1 MKLKPNHVQRVSTRS
16 RPKAAGPASPHRRR
30 SQYVSTR
37 SRPKAAGL
45 KAVARFSATYSFNTQ
60 PPEGGWKGVGRDVHR
75 LSCFNTQPPE
85 GGWRGAGRGG
95 QRRSRFNTQPPEG
108 GWPQTKS
115 AASCFLPF
123 QHAAARRR
131 LAANP
136 ADPRLPAGF
145 NTQPPEGGWPVH
157 NQIDEYRLKFQHA
170 AARRRLGP
178 RPLGRMLADAVSTRI
193 RPKAA
198 GCAAGTTLSVMIRF
212 NTQPPEGGWPL
223 LLRLP
228 RMEQRFNT
236 QPPEGGWRLGR
247 VRLRKSKEFQ
257 HAAARRRLA
266 DNRYWL
272 PDTP

>member
-1 MKLKPNHVQRVSTRS
+1 MSIGYRVSTRS
-16 RPKAAGPASPHRRR
+16 RPKAAGQIKLLLSAKWLFQHAAARRR
-30 SQYVSTR
+30 LGCIERHLQGR
-37 SRPKAAGL
+37 
-45 KAVARFSATYSFNTQ
+45 YS
-60 PPEGGWKGVGRDVHR
+60 
-75 LSCFNTQPPE
+75 FNTQPPE

-178 RPLGRMLADAVSTRI
+178 RPLGRMLADAVSTRS